1 MNRLVHPHRTKH
13 ATKVASKKNLKTLLN
28 ATFVQFLCPHFNC
41 IITVEVRESC
51 YTSCPFKC
59 V

>member
-1 MNRLVHPHRTKH
+1 MNRLVHPHRFSH
-13 ATKVASKKNLKTLLN
+13 ATKVASEKNLKTLLN

-41 IITVEVRESC
+41 IITVEVGKS
-51 YTSCPFKC
+51 YFIKYPFNS